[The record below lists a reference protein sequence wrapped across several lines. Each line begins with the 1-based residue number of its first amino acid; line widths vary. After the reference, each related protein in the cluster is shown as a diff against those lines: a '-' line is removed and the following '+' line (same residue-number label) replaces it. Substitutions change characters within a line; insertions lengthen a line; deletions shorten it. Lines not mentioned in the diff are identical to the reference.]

1 MKTKVSR
8 GKEIIKVIAEI
19 HREQENDKMIFFQK
33 TEEIIATNSV
43 YSNITFMPKSD
54 KCLTTKQNYR
64 HKSLMGL
71 DGNSLIKSH
80 QIKSIII

>member
-1 MKTKVSR
+1 
-8 GKEIIKVIAEI
+8 
-19 HREQENDKMIFFQK
+19 MIFFFQK
-33 TEEIIATNSV
+33 TEEIIDTNSV
-43 YSNITFMPKSD
+43 YSNITFMPKPD

-71 DGNSLIKSH
+71 DGNSLIKCQ